1 MPAAAFTEKTTA
13 NEVAEVFAEQIK
25 GKTVLVTG
33 TSVTGLGF
41 TTARAFAK
49 DAGLVII
56 TGRSLTKLKE
66 TEDALKKEYPQANI
80 RPLVLDLA
88 SRESVRKAAAEVNAY
103 PEPLHILIHNA
114 AAVIESVRKAAAE
127 VNAYPEPLH
136 ILIHNAAA
144 VIGSFRLN
152 LDNLESQ
159 FSSDHVSPFLLTK
172 LLAPKLL
179 ASASTGF
186 APRVVVVSSGAHTYG
201 VIDWDT
207 LAKPDESKYT
217 AIGGYAAAKIANVL
231 FAKELT
237 RRSGGKIQ
245 AFSLHPGAIATGE
258 APETVQTMQSLGIY
272 TADGKPN
279 TEKFQ
284 WKTREQGS
292 ATTVAASVDPSLEGK
307 GGAYLV
313 DSVIA
318 DGQVSAFAADDGH
331 AKKLWELTEELLGEK
346 FTFN

>member
-88 SRESVRKAAAEVNAY
+88 SR
-103 PEPLHILIHNA
+103 
-114 AAVIESVRKAAAE
+114 ESVRKAAAE